1 VSRPVRFASA
11 AERDL
16 TELFDYIAQAA
27 TPEIAGRYVNELIT
41 YCETLAT
48 FPDQGAARDDI
59 RPGLRTTG
67 FRNRIVIA
75 FATVDDALVILGIYY
90 GGRDY
95 ETLLAGPS
103 E

>member
-1 VSRPVRFASA
+1 VSRPVRFAPA

-16 TELFDYIAQAA
+16 SQLLDYIAAAA
-27 TPEIAGRYVNELIT
+27 TPTIAGRFVDELIAH
-41 YCETLAT
+41 CESFAT
-48 FPDQGAARDDI
+48 FPDRGSPRDDI

-67 FRNRIVIA
+67 FRGRVVIA
-75 FATVDDALVILGIYY
+75 FAAIDDAVVILGIYY

-95 ETLLAGPS
+95 ETLLTEPN

>member
-1 VSRPVRFASA
+1 VSRPVSFAPA

-27 TPEIAGRYVNELIT
+27 TPETAGRYVDELIT

-48 FPDQGAARDDI
+48 FPEQGAARDDI

-67 FRNRIVIA
+67 FRGRVVIA
-75 FATVDDALVILGIYY
+75 FAASDDTLMILGIYY
-90 GGRDY
+90 GGRDHA
-95 ETLLAGPS
+95 TLLTEPS

>member
-1 VSRPVRFASA
+1 MSRPVRFAPE

-16 TELFDYIAQAA
+16 TELFDYIAQVAM
-27 TPEIAGRYVNELIT
+27 PEVAGRYVDKLIT
-41 YCETLAT
+41 FCESLAA
-48 FPDQGAARDDI
+48 FPDRGTLRDDI

-67 FRNRIVIA
+67 FRSRIVIA
-75 FATVDDALVILGIYY
+75 FATIDDALVILGIYY

-95 ETLLAGPS
+95 ETLLTEPS

>member
-1 VSRPVRFASA
+1 VSRPVRFAPE

-27 TPEIAGRYVNELIT
+27 TPETAGRYVDELIT
-41 YCETLAT
+41 YCESLAT
-48 FPDQGAARDDI
+48 FPEQGAARDDI

-67 FRNRIVIA
+67 FRGRVVIA
-75 FATVDDALVILGIYY
+75 FAAIDDALVILGMYY

-95 ETLLAGPS
+95 ETLLTEPG